1 MLPDEIHRFR
11 WIHRGQAVMGIEF
24 DTCFF
29 AQVVNALAVFPST
42 ESKVIPFRWFKG
54 TKALDSGFHFVIDP
68 KQGFFHQHL

>member
-1 MLPDEIHRFR
+1 
-11 WIHRGQAVMGIEF
+11 MGIES
-24 DTCFF
+24 DASLF

-42 ESKVIPFRWFKG
+42 ESQVIPFRRFKG